1 MRFSARSAGWI
12 DISRATPAA
21 PSSAQL
27 VSVDAL
33 RNLVLLISLGLGFL
47 HPVVGYAKPEK
58 PSPTQNSSAN
68 SDLIIV
74 GAGLAGISAALEA
87 GRSGVKVLVIDEAS
101 IFGGHAVMSAGDVSI
116 IDTPLQR
123 SNNIHDSPDLAY
135 DDFMRWG
142 VDADPAWVRYYV
154 DHSRTEIYD
163 WLTALGV
170 KFKGVGRY
178 PGNSVPRAHNTSGL
192 GLGLVRPVYLECLR
206 NPNVSFVWNT
216 QAIRLLF
223 QRGAVRGV
231 QGRNLRTGEV
241 EEFRSQAVILAT
253 GGFESNV
260 ALALEHWPA
269 GLPKPRTL
277 LAGSGVNSLGSGLK
291 LATDVGAALSH
302 LDHQW
307 NYERGLP
314 DPRYPGMNRGLNAS
328 VDGMRVNV
336 LGHELTTQGTASDE
350 LLRQV
355 LDEPGATYWMIFDEK
370 LKHTFGISGSDWGN
384 FDAIQRL
391 ILDNSTVVKKASS
404 LDELALQTGI
414 PADALKQ
421 SVLRHNEGGERIE
434 TAPYYAAR
442 FYPMTRKSMGGIS
455 IDLGAHV
462 LDRQSHP
469 IPGLYA
475 AGEATG
481 EAGINGK
488 RALEGTF
495 LGPAV
500 ITSRV
505 AARSVVK
512 DFSLSNLPSLP
523 FADTAN
529 SAAPRPTDVS
539 CSSCHSLATL
549 IGKPRTG
556 YWHFERVHKI
566 VLETHRECSQCHS
579 GMGEPWTPQH
589 RINPLI
595 QASSCSVCHQ
605 SD

>member
-1 MRFSARSAGWI
+1 MSVDLLRKSVL
-12 DISRATPAA
+12 
-21 PSSAQL
+21 L
-27 VSVDAL
+27 VSF
-33 RNLVLLISLGLGFL
+33 GLGFL
-47 HPVVGYAKPEK
+47 HPVVGGAKPEK
-58 PSPTQNSSAN
+58 PSLTQSSSAN

-87 GRSGVKVLVIDEAS
+87 GRSGAKVLVIDEAS

-123 SNNIHDSPDLAY
+123 SNNIHDSPALAY
-135 DDFMRWG
+135 DDFIRWG

-154 DHSRTEIYD
+154 DHSRAEIYD

-178 PGNSVPRAHNTSGL
+178 PGNSVPRAHNTGGL

-206 NPNVSFVWNT
+206 NPNITFVWNT
-216 QAIRLLF
+216 EATRLLL
-223 QRGAVRGV
+223 QRGAVRGLR
-231 QGRNLRTGEV
+231 GKNLRTGEV

-260 ALALEHWPA
+260 DLALEHWPA
-269 GLPKPRTL
+269 DLPKPRTL

-291 LATDVGAALSH
+291 LATDVGATLSH

-328 VDGMRVNV
+328 VDGMRVNL
-336 LGHELTTQGTASDE
+336 LGHELTTQGAASDE

-355 LDEPGATYWMIFDEK
+355 LNEPGATYWTIFDEK
-370 LKHTFGISGSDWGN
+370 LKHTFGVSGSDWGN
-384 FDAIQRL
+384 FDAIQHL
-391 ILDNSTVVKKASS
+391 ILDNPTIVKKASS
-404 LDELALQTGI
+404 LDDLASQTGI
-414 PADALKQ
+414 PAEALKQ
-421 SVLRHNEGGERIE
+421 SVSEHNERGPRIE

-442 FYPMTRKSMGGIS
+442 FYPMTRKSMGGIV
-455 IDLGAHV
+455 IDLGARV
-462 LDRQSHP
+462 LDRQSRP

-475 AGEATG
+475 AGEAAG

-500 ITSRV
+500 VTGRV
-505 AARSVVK
+505 AARSAIK
-512 DFSLSNLPSLP
+512 DFSISKLPSLP
-523 FADTAN
+523 FAGTADLPV
-529 SAAPRPTDVS
+529 PRPTDVS
-539 CSSCHSLATL
+539 CSSCHSLPTL
-549 IGKPRTG
+549 IDRPRTG

-566 VLETHRECSQCHS
+566 VLETRRECSQCHS
-579 GMGEPWTPQH
+579 GMGAPSTPQH

-595 QASSCSVCHQ
+595 QANSCSVCHQ
-605 SD
+605 SN